1 MNSGWKTALFI
12 TAIFLPAVGIFSS
25 CQRGRETDAY
35 DGTTQLS
42 NGATLRL
49 HASRTYGP
57 DSGFNWEVLY
67 KEGKAWEKAHAWWG
81 GNEGDIVA
89 CPLGSQVVVLRED
102 GREISVRDESGKW
115 NMVLLDATRMA
126 SLPPSDTT
134 AILEAM
140 HLDRNV
146 CCIYPYHAHF
156 RPASRELTLYY
167 LTSADA
173 QHRLS
178 LQLLEDGRSMRLL
191 GIAKLAYKYH
201 TAYPRDPDPA
211 VDPNCNTIAF
221 FEQRRE

>member
-1 MNSGWKTALFI
+1 MKSGWKTALSI
-12 TAIFLPAVGIFSS
+12 TAIFLPALGISIS
-25 CQRGRETDAY
+25 CHRGTETDAY
-35 DGTTQLS
+35 DGTTRLS

-67 KEGKAWEKAHAWWG
+67 KKGKAWEKAHAWWG
-81 GNEGDIVA
+81 GNEGDILA
-89 CPLGSQVVVLRED
+89 CPLGPQVVVLRED
-102 GREISVRDESGKW
+102 GREISIRDDRGKW

-126 SLPPSDTT
+126 SLRPSDTK

-140 HLDRNV
+140 HLAPNV

-167 LTSADA
+167 RTSTDA
-173 QHRLS
+173 QHRLR
-178 LQLLEDGRSMRLL
+178 LKLLEDGRSMRLL
-191 GIAKLAYKYH
+191 GMETLAYKYH
-201 TAYPRDPDPA
+201 TAYPQDPDPS
-211 VDPNCNTIAF
+211 VDASCNTIAF